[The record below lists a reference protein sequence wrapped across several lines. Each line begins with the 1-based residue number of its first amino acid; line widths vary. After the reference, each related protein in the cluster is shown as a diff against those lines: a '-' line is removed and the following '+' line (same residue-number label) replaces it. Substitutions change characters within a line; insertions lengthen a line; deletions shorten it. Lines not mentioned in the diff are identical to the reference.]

1 MKKTRSLLIL
11 LVIGVLMVFVT
22 TGYAKDSYPT
32 RPIELLVGY
41 AAGGA
46 SDIAARLVAP
56 YMEKELGQPVV
67 VVNKPGAGGEIA
79 YTALAK
85 AAGDGYTLAFIN
97 APATISIPL
106 SHKVNYTMKDYAFI
120 GNVIYHENLIV
131 VKEGGAFSSIE
142 QLLAKAKQ
150 NPGVISV
157 GNSGPYADDHL
168 ASLAF
173 QNAVGLKLKDIAFKG
188 TAPSLVA
195 LLGGHIDTVVCN
207 VADIVE
213 HVQQGQVRVLATMG
227 AERNP
232 LFPDAPTL
240 KEMGYPVL
248 MGNYTTLAAP
258 SKISPERL
266 QKLCDALAKAMSNPD
281 FIKRVEEAKLPAKY
295 FNSEEIAKIYQESE
309 VSLQNLWQ
317 TLGLPSQ

>member
-131 VKEGGAFSSIE
+131 VKKAV
-142 QLLAKAKQ
+142 LLAVLSSYWPKPNK
-150 NPGVISV
+150 
-157 GNSGPYADDHL
+157 
-168 ASLAF
+168 
-173 QNAVGLKLKDIAFKG
+173 
-188 TAPSLVA
+188 T
-195 LLGGHIDTVVCN
+195 
-207 VADIVE
+207 
-213 HVQQGQVRVLATMG
+213 RVLFLSRIPVPM
-227 AERNP
+227 
-232 LFPDAPTL
+232 PT
-240 KEMGYPVL
+240 
-248 MGNYTTLAAP
+248 T
-258 SKISPERL
+258 
-266 QKLCDALAKAMSNPD
+266 
-281 FIKRVEEAKLPAKY
+281 
-295 FNSEEIAKIYQESE
+295 IAS
-309 VSLQNLWQ
+309 
-317 TLGLPSQ
+317 